1 MLWEPGPVLSFI
13 RIIVYLY
20 FIIEFVPGLK
30 LLTHWLL
37 GASRDTPPLL
47 FLWLPRQPGSPLT
60 FVLCSHQQG
69 PPQRAL
75 CGNRAWPFLSPSSSP
90 STPWPSTQPHV
101 FVPLEFSFCKALF
114 LSRLTCSFPL
124 PNTHLSSLFS
134 LLVCTCETTCALS
147 TLPVAT
153 RALLYSL
160 PSWWRVPLSWSW
172 ICPWESCVGVRVPF
186 VHVQVYLCTCPVC
199 PHVPSSFCTLKLGS
213 SSRAICTHPAHCH
226 TLSPNSHLVGPS
238 TSGST
243 SHSVSART
251 HPALLCALE
260 HPWSTLKVL
269 LYKVLPLVLYF
280 SEGRKGE
287 EMGTGLGSCLQWVVG
302 ENPDQ
307 RKAPLTLEAEDGPV
321 WWEMVSFLHCGV
333 LGEGSPQISI
343 NQ

>member
-1 MLWEPGPVLSFI
+1 MATGPGRFSHHPH
-13 RIIVYLY
+13 
-20 FIIEFVPGLK
+20 
-30 LLTHWLL
+30 LL
-37 GASRDTPPLL
+37 P
-47 FLWLPRQPGSPLT
+47 
-60 FVLCSHQQG
+60 
-69 PPQRAL
+69 
-75 CGNRAWPFLSPSSSP
+75 
-90 STPWPSTQPHV
+90 TPWPSTQPHV
-101 FVPLEFSFCKALF
+101 LSLLNLAFARHSFCQGSHAPPLF
-114 LSRLTCSFPL
+114 LTHIYPRCSHF
-124 PNTHLSSLFS
+124 
-134 LLVCTCETTCALS
+134 LVCTCGFTCALS

-160 PSWWRVPLSWSW
+160 PSWRRVPLSWSW
-172 ICPWESCVGVRVPF
+172 ICPWERCVGGRVPF

-199 PHVPSSFCTLKLGS
+199 PCVPSSFCTLKLCS

-226 TLSPNSHLVGPS
+226 TLSPDFHLVGPS

-260 HPWSTLKVL
+260 HPRSTLKVL
-269 LYKVLPLVLYF
+269 LYKVLPSVLYF

-302 ENPDQ
+302 ENPEQ